1 MALVSTQKINAT
13 YNADPTAVGL
23 SPALTNAMVS
33 SQTFTNTGREFIYC
47 TNSAGTT
54 AMVVTVNNVALCD
67 HGFDHDVVFNVP
79 AGAGRMVGP
88 FPVGWFGSTVTVTM
102 TGGETTKTMNVFQLP
117 AMSPGGS

>member
-23 SPALTNAMVS
+23 SPSLTNAMVA

-88 FPVGWFGSTVTVTM
+88 FPTGWFGATVTVTM
-102 TGGETTKTMNVFQLP
+102 TGGEATKTMSVFQLP
-117 AMSPGGS
+117 SISPGGS